1 MKNDNIE
8 TPTTKAEALRMA
20 NMQSP
25 NMSNAQLKNFLRK
38 KWGMHVEGNQI
49 SEVLG
54 SEATRRNQKA
64 ESLKIKLA
72 FAFLK
77 NMGGDHKEAV
87 RILRLAAMGGV
98 V

>member
-1 MKNDNIE
+1 MIE
-8 TPTTKAEALRMA
+8 PKTKAEALRMA
-20 NMQSP
+20 NMESP

-38 KWGMHVEGNQI
+38 KWGIHIETNQI

-77 NMGGDHKEAV
+77 NIGEYREAI
-87 RILRLAAMGGV
+87 RILRLAAMGDLK
-98 V
+98 